1 MLTIR
6 RIADRLIGLSAVLG
20 SIGLLFEVTVVLVD
34 VIGRAFGHPLL
45 GSQDLITMGM
55 VIVVFGAMAI
65 CDRSGGHIVID
76 VFENHLPQLFNRMV
90 DIVSALLGAV
100 IFVMIAWTVYESA
113 RLSVMLNL
121 STNLLNL
128 PKAWFQGAL
137 CAFSLLT
144 ALGMIL
150 RAMELAAGI
159 RDVRREDFTG

>member
-6 RIADRLIGLSAVLG
+6 RVADRLIGLSAVLG

-34 VIGRAFGHPLL
+34 VIGRAVGHPLL
-45 GSQDLITMGM
+45 GSQDLITMAM

-65 CDRSGGHIVID
+65 CDRAGGHIVID
-76 VFENHLPQLFNRMV
+76 VFENHLPQLFNRMI

-100 IFVMIAWTVYESA
+100 IFVMIAWTVFESA

-137 CAFSLLT
+137 CVFSLLT

-150 RAMELAAGI
+150 RAIELAAGI